1 MICSR
6 DSGEV
11 ENCWRVQGRVGRGGD
26 TTIKRECVTDCGFL
40 GRVRILRWGKGR
52 EQMSTGVELR
62 GSVELWFP
70 VVCAV
75 V

>member
-1 MICSR
+1 MVECCR

-40 GRVRILRWGKGR
+40 GRVRILRMMKEKRLVGEGTR
-52 EQMSTGVELR
+52 AYEYRCRVE
-62 GSVELWFP
+62 G
-70 VVCAV
+70 
-75 V
+75 